1 MEQRLR
7 KRIEGRGALVEG
19 LSALASPVATAS
31 RAASLLG
38 RSRSPLRVRDRIV
51 ALVSDGSPRNGAW
64 SSSDNRDSSST
75 SLLSW
80 SQRTSAD
87 AASRRTNTGD
97 SARSTSSGGGSGGG
111 LGLVGEL
118 NWLAPSSE
126 ESWATESDLLERL
139 KNEAASS
146 GTASN
151 FKVEDLMSGKL
162 KKRYDVPS
170 RDSKNSA
177 DDDANDELGSLVQ
190 LTSYELRAMGTY
202 ELKVECAKRGLS
214 TSGVKQDL
222 VARLLKSLL

>member
-51 ALVSDGSPRNGAW
+51 ALVSDGSPRHGAW
-64 SSSDNRDSSST
+64 SSSGDNSDSS

-97 SARSTSSGGGSGGG
+97 SARSTRSGGGTGGG

-146 GTASN
+146 GTESN
-151 FKVEDLMSGKL
+151 FKVEDLISGKL

-170 RDSKNSA
+170 RDSA
-177 DDDANDELGSLVQ
+177 DDDANDELESLVQ
-190 LTSYELRAMGTY
+190 LTSYELRSMDTY

>member
-1 MEQRLR
+1 MKQRLR
-7 KRIEGRGALVEG
+7 KRIEGRGALAEG

-51 ALVSDGSPRNGAW
+51 ALVSDGSPRHGAR
-64 SSSDNRDSSST
+64 SSSGNSDSSS

-97 SARSTSSGGGSGGG
+97 SACSTRSGGGSGGG

-177 DDDANDELGSLVQ
+177 DDDVNDELESLVQ
-190 LTSYELRAMGTY
+190 LTSYELRSMDTY
-202 ELKVECAKRGLS
+202 ELKVECAKRGMS

>member
-1 MEQRLR
+1 
-7 KRIEGRGALVEG
+7 
-19 LSALASPVATAS
+19 
-31 RAASLLG
+31 
-38 RSRSPLRVRDRIV
+38 V
-51 ALVSDGSPRNGAW
+51 ALVSDDTSSSGA
-64 SSSDNRDSSST
+64 SSSDSS

-87 AASRRTNTGD
+87 AASRR
-97 SARSTSSGGGSGGG
+97 RSTGVNASSGGAGRGGGGGGSGGG

-139 KNEAASS
+139 RNEAASS
-146 GTASN
+146 GTESN

-170 RDSKNSA
+170 RAKNKNA
-177 DDDANDELGSLVQ
+177 DDDASNDLGNLVQ
-190 LTSYELRAMGTY
+190 LTSYELRAMDTY

-214 TSGVKQDL
+214 TSGLKQDL